1 MSKLTYREQLL
12 HPNWQRK
19 RLEVL
24 NRDNFRCCMC
34 EDDQTTLHVHHKQY
48 AKGRL
53 AWEYPNDE
61 LVTLYEVLYD
71 QLHPWAQPYVRF
83 ARGQP
88 WISFAGD
95 VLPGSVV
102 VARDPSG
109 TAVGVVSLHGD
120 PTCPLLAPTG
130 VVAGTP
136 RGRAVVTALVS
147 AAVEWERD
155 L

>member
-1 MSKLTYREQLL
+1 
-12 HPNWQRK
+12 
-19 RLEVL
+19 
-24 NRDNFRCCMC
+24 
-34 EDDQTTLHVHHKQY
+34 
-48 AKGRL
+48 
-53 AWEYPNDE
+53 
-61 LVTLYEVLYD
+61 VTLYEVLYD

-88 WISFAGD
+88 WISFAGE

-130 VVAGTP
+130 VLAGTP

-147 AAVEWERD
+147 AAVEWAASHAIEELEWEADDPYED
-155 L
+155 LWLALRPLALDRWDDLVVYGS